1 MRLLCCCLRRIL
13 YKDYIGDILKI
24 LGLDVGD
31 KTIGVAV
38 SDGLLLT
45 AQGRTTIFRKSIK
58 KDIDQLIQIIKNDN
72 ISTIVVGLPKNM
84 DNTLGPQVEKTK
96 AFINKLEKKINY
108 TDRLDNHDIDI
119 IYWDERMSS
128 LSAEN
133 ILIEGDVSRK
143 KRKDVI
149 DKVAA
154 VIILQSYLDSLTNES
169 KEV

>member
-1 MRLLCCCLRRIL
+1 
-13 YKDYIGDILKI
+13 LKI

-45 AQGRTTIFRKSIK
+45 AQGRTTIFRQSIK
-58 KDIDQLIQIIKNDN
+58 KDIDQLIDIIKNDN
-72 ISTIVVGLPKNM
+72 ITKIVVGLPKNM
-84 DNTLGPQVEKTK
+84 DNSLGRQVEKTK
-96 AFINKLEKKINY
+96 KFIEKLEKKIRY
-108 TDRLDNHDIDI
+108 TDRLETHDIEI
-119 IYWDERMSS
+119 IYWDERLSS
-128 LSAEN
+128 LAAEN

-149 DKVAA
+149 DKLAA
-154 VIILQSYLDSLTNES
+154 AIILQSYLDSLTNEQ